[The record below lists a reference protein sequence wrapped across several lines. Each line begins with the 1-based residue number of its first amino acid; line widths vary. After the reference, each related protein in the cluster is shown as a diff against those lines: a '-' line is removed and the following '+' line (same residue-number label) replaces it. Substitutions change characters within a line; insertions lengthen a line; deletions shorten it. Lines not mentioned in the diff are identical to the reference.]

1 MKKSRFV
8 AFAAL
13 LMALLLLV
21 CSCGNSASTTPKASG
36 TQSGGSETETVRTDF
51 ESNEEHLSYV
61 LNRGNIS
68 GGLGGVY
75 DAVLA
80 ALKGTGSATAEKV
93 HGKGQST
100 LEISEELLALLAAS
114 MELEADELKS
124 LGSLTGKTEISM
136 DAGKIQTSIGLLL
149 GDQEFTT
156 VDVIIDQSTGKIYY
170 HCPTLSEEYAEVTLG
185 DMVSVGEGTDF
196 SQMIG
201 LLFAGQAAQL
211 PLPEGEILDKLV
223 AKYVELLTAE
233 LKNVEKIEETLT
245 AGGVSQEVYK
255 FTVRVDKSLAMSGV
269 KSVLTAAKQDE
280 DIRKIITDLCDSEY
294 IKSQSDLTSEEVY
307 QGFVQKIDELL
318 KDLEDEGKDET
329 DGISFPLEFYVDK
342 ENNLVGVNMYG
353 VLTTAT
359 DSEESTVMIPSEV
372 VEVLRFF
379 QVTDGNK
386 QGFVLSLNL
395 APFSSSQALPKVIL
409 EGGFEETDQ
418 GVNGEVTLKMSMAQ
432 GDTSLSVAIGKLTV
446 SDLVITEETQ
456 SGSLTFALDSGLSQM
471 IPMGGEGE
479 GTSVLQMLLGTQIR
493 YTFRGGAKEA
503 SSTLEITSGGKKLIS
518 LNSSLTVDDQAAVTV
533 PSEAVTMEEYMASV
547 NPQKFVERA
556 KELGLNEKVLEAI
569 WNLISG
575 GRRNEPQCPTLSG
588 TWVEETEGLMALL
601 FEEDGTGVFRTGDQ
615 SEEFF
620 YFIGALDDTVEGGI
634 ALKSAVVPVYYSF
647 TLEGETLKLVDENGK
662 SLTFFMPERVSTRI
676 E

>member
-1 MKKSRFV
+1 M

-21 CSCGNSASTTPKASG
+21 CSCGNSASTTPEASG
-36 TQSGGSETETVRTDF
+36 TQSGSSETETVRTDF

-80 ALKGTGSATAEKV
+80 ALKGTGTGAAEKV

-156 VDVIIDQSTGKIYY
+156 VDVIIDQSAGKIYC
-170 HCPTLSEEYAEVTLG
+170 HCPTLSEQYAEVSLG
-185 DMVSVGEGTDF
+185 DMVSVGEGTAS

-211 PLPEGEILDKLV
+211 PLPEGEILEKLV
-223 AKYVELLTAE
+223 AKCVKLLTAE
-233 LKNVEKIEETLT
+233 LKNVEKVEETLT
-245 AGGVSQEVYK
+245 AGGVSEEVYK
-255 FTVRVDKSLAMSGV
+255 FTVRVDKSLAKRWV

-294 IKSQSDLTSEEVY
+294 IKSQIDLTSEEAY
-307 QGFVQKIDELL
+307 QSFIQKIDELL
-318 KDLEDEGKDET
+318 QGMDEEGEDET
-329 DGISFPLEFYVDK
+329 DDISVPLEFYVDK
-342 ENNLVGVNMYG
+342 ENNLVGVNVYG
-353 VLTTAT
+353 VSATAT
-359 DSEESTVMIPSEV
+359 GDGESTVMTPSEV
-372 VEVLRFF
+372 FEVLRFF

-395 APFSSSQALPKVIL
+395 APFSSQSLPKVIF
-409 EGGFEETDQ
+409 EGGFEETDR

-456 SGSLTFALDSGLSQM
+456 SGSLTFALDSGLGQM
-471 IPMGGEGE
+471 IPMGDEVEGA
-479 GTSVLQMLLGTQIR
+479 TVLQMLLGTQIR
-493 YTFRGGAKEA
+493 YTFRSGAKE
-503 SSTLEITSGGKKLIS
+503 SSNTLEITSGGKKLIS

-533 PSEAVTMEEYMASV
+533 PSEAVTMEKYMASV
-547 NPQKFVERA
+547 DPQKFVERA
-556 KELGLNEKVLEAI
+556 KELGLSEKLLEAI
-569 WNLISG
+569 GNLISG
-575 GRRNEPQCPTLSG
+575 GEKR
-588 TWVEETEGLMALL
+588 
-601 FEEDGTGVFRTGDQ
+601 
-615 SEEFF
+615 
-620 YFIGALDDTVEGGI
+620 
-634 ALKSAVVPVYYSF
+634 
-647 TLEGETLKLVDENGK
+647 
-662 SLTFFMPERVSTRI
+662 
-676 E
+676 

>member
-21 CSCGNSASTTPKASG
+21 CSCGNSASTTPEASG
-36 TQSGGSETETVRTDF
+36 TQSGSSETETVRTDF

-80 ALKGTGSATAEKV
+80 ALKGTGTGAAEKV

-156 VDVIIDQSTGKIYY
+156 VDVIIDQSAGKIYC
-170 HCPTLSEEYAEVTLG
+170 HCPTLSEQYAEVSLG
-185 DMVSVGEGTDF
+185 DMVSVGEGTAS

-211 PLPEGEILDKLV
+211 PLPEGEILEKLV
-223 AKYVELLTAE
+223 AKCVKLLTAE
-233 LKNVEKIEETLT
+233 LKNVEKVEETLT
-245 AGGVSQEVYK
+245 AGGVSEEVYK
-255 FTVRVDKSLAMSGV
+255 FTVRLDESLAKRWV

-294 IKSQSDLTSEEVY
+294 IKSQSGLTSEEAY
-307 QGFVQKIDELL
+307 QSFIQKIDELL
-318 KDLEDEGKDET
+318 QEMDEEGEDET
-329 DGISFPLEFYVDK
+329 DDISVPLEFYVDK
-342 ENNLVGVNMYG
+342 ENNLVGVNVCG
-353 VLTTAT
+353 VFATAT
-359 DSEESTVMIPSEV
+359 DSEESTVTTTSEV
-372 VEVLRFF
+372 FEVLRLF

-395 APFSSSQALPKVIL
+395 APFSSQSLPKVIF
-409 EGGFEETDQ
+409 EGGFEETDW

-479 GTSVLQMLLGTQIR
+479 GASVLQMLLGTQIR
-493 YTFRGGAKEA
+493 YTFRSSAKE
-503 SSTLEITSGGKKLIS
+503 SSNTLEITSGGKKLIS

-533 PSEAVTMEEYMASV
+533 PSEAVTMEKYMASV
-547 NPQKFVERA
+547 DPQKFVERA
-556 KELGLNEKVLEAI
+556 QELGLSEKLLEAI
-569 WNLISG
+569 GNLISG
-575 GRRNEPQCPTLSG
+575 G
-588 TWVEETEGLMALL
+588 EE
-601 FEEDGTGVFRTGDQ
+601 R
-615 SEEFF
+615 
-620 YFIGALDDTVEGGI
+620 
-634 ALKSAVVPVYYSF
+634 
-647 TLEGETLKLVDENGK
+647 
-662 SLTFFMPERVSTRI
+662 
-676 E
+676 

>member
-21 CSCGNSASTTPKASG
+21 CSCGNSASTTPEASG
-36 TQSGGSETETVRTDF
+36 TQSGSSETETVRTDF

-80 ALKGTGSATAEKV
+80 ALKGTGTGAAEKV

-156 VDVIIDQSTGKIYY
+156 VDVIIDQSAGKIYC
-170 HCPTLSEEYAEVTLG
+170 HCPTLSEQYAEVSLG
-185 DMVSVGEGTDF
+185 DMVSVGEGTAS

-211 PLPEGEILDKLV
+211 PLPEGEILEKLV
-223 AKYVELLTAE
+223 AKCVKLLTAE
-233 LKNVEKIEETLT
+233 LKNVEKVEETLT
-245 AGGVSQEVYK
+245 AGGVSEEVYK
-255 FTVRVDKSLAMSGV
+255 FTVRVDKSLAKRWV

-294 IKSQSDLTSEEVY
+294 IKSQIDLTSEEAY
-307 QGFVQKIDELL
+307 QSFIQKIDELL
-318 KDLEDEGKDET
+318 QGMDEEGEDET
-329 DGISFPLEFYVDK
+329 DDISVPLEFYVDK
-342 ENNLVGVNMYG
+342 ENNLVGVNVYG
-353 VLTTAT
+353 VSATAT
-359 DSEESTVMIPSEV
+359 GDGESTVMTPSEV
-372 VEVLRFF
+372 FEVLRFF

-395 APFSSSQALPKVIL
+395 APFSSQSLPKVIF
-409 EGGFEETDQ
+409 EGGFEETDR

-456 SGSLTFALDSGLSQM
+456 SGSLTFALDSGLGQM

-493 YTFRGGAKEA
+493 YTFRSGAKE
-503 SSTLEITSGGKKLIS
+503 SSNTLEITSGGKKLIS

-533 PSEAVTMEEYMASV
+533 PSEAVTMEKYMASV
-547 NPQKFVERA
+547 DPQKFVERA
-556 KELGLNEKVLEAI
+556 KELGLSEKLLEAI
-569 WNLISG
+569 GNLISG
-575 GRRNEPQCPTLSG
+575 GEKR
-588 TWVEETEGLMALL
+588 
-601 FEEDGTGVFRTGDQ
+601 
-615 SEEFF
+615 
-620 YFIGALDDTVEGGI
+620 
-634 ALKSAVVPVYYSF
+634 
-647 TLEGETLKLVDENGK
+647 
-662 SLTFFMPERVSTRI
+662 
-676 E
+676 

>member
-21 CSCGNSASTTPKASG
+21 CSCGNSASTTPEASS
-36 TQSGGSETETVRTDF
+36 TQSGSSETETVRTDF

-61 LNRGNIS
+61 LNRGNAS
-68 GGLGGVY
+68 SGLGGVY

-80 ALKGTGSATAEKV
+80 ALKGTGTGAAEKV

-100 LEISEELLALLAAS
+100 LEISEELLALLAAG
-114 MELEADELKS
+114 MGLEADELKS

-156 VDVIIDQSTGKIYY
+156 VDVIIDQSAGKIYC
-170 HCPTLSEEYAEVTLG
+170 HCPTLSEQYAEVSLG
-185 DMVSVGEGTDF
+185 DMVFVGEGTDF

-211 PLPEGEILDKLV
+211 PLPEGEILEKLV
-223 AKYVELLTAE
+223 AKCVKLLTAE
-233 LKNVEKIEETLT
+233 LKNVEKVEETLT
-245 AGGVSQEVYK
+245 AGGVSEEVYK
-255 FTVRVDKSLAMSGV
+255 FTVRVDKSLAMSWV

-294 IKSQSDLTSEEVY
+294 IKSQSGLTSEEAY
-307 QGFVQKIDELL
+307 QSFIQKIDELL
-318 KDLEDEGKDET
+318 QEMDEEGEDET
-329 DGISFPLEFYVDK
+329 DDISVPLEFYVDK
-342 ENNLVGVNMYG
+342 ENNLVGVNVYG
-353 VLTTAT
+353 VSATAT
-359 DSEESTVMIPSEV
+359 GDGESTVMTPSEV
-372 VEVLRFF
+372 FEVLRFF

-395 APFSSSQALPKVIL
+395 APFSSQSLPKVIF
-409 EGGFEETDQ
+409 EGGFEETDR

-471 IPMGGEGE
+471 IPMGDEVEGA
-479 GTSVLQMLLGTQIR
+479 TVLQMLLGTQIR
-493 YTFRGGAKEA
+493 YTFRNGAKEA
-503 SSTLEITSGGKKLIS
+503 SNTLEITSGGKKLIS

-533 PSEAVTMEEYMASV
+533 PSEAVTMEKYMASV
-547 NPQKFVERA
+547 DPQKFIERA
-556 KELGLNEKVLEAI
+556 KELGLSEKLLEVI
-569 WNLISG
+569 GNLISG
-575 GRRNEPQCPTLSG
+575 GEKR
-588 TWVEETEGLMALL
+588 
-601 FEEDGTGVFRTGDQ
+601 
-615 SEEFF
+615 
-620 YFIGALDDTVEGGI
+620 
-634 ALKSAVVPVYYSF
+634 
-647 TLEGETLKLVDENGK
+647 
-662 SLTFFMPERVSTRI
+662 
-676 E
+676 

>member
-21 CSCGNSASTTPKASG
+21 CSCGNSASTTPEASS
-36 TQSGGSETETVRTDF
+36 TQSGSSETETVRTDF
-51 ESNEEHLSYV
+51 ASNEEHLSYV
-61 LNRGNIS
+61 LNRGNAS

-80 ALKGTGSATAEKV
+80 ALKGTGTGAAEKLHV
-93 HGKGQST
+93 KGQST
-100 LEISEELLALLAAS
+100 LEISEELLALLAAG
-114 MELEADELKS
+114 MGLEADELKS

-156 VDVIIDQSTGKIYY
+156 VDVIIDQSAGKIYC
-170 HCPTLSEEYAEVTLG
+170 HCPTLSEQYAEVSLG
-185 DMVSVGEGTDF
+185 DMVSVGEGTAS

-211 PLPEGEILDKLV
+211 PLPEGEILEKLV
-223 AKYVELLTAE
+223 AKCVKLLTAE
-233 LKNVEKIEETLT
+233 LKNVEKVEETLT
-245 AGGVSQEVYK
+245 AGGVSEEVYK
-255 FTVRVDKSLAMSGV
+255 FTVRLDESLAKRWV

-294 IKSQSDLTSEEVY
+294 IKSQIDLTSEEAY
-307 QGFVQKIDELL
+307 QSFIQKIDELL
-318 KDLEDEGKDET
+318 QGMDEEGEDET
-329 DGISFPLEFYVDK
+329 DDISVPLEFYVDK
-342 ENNLVGVNMYG
+342 ENNLVGVNVYG
-353 VLTTAT
+353 VSATAT
-359 DSEESTVMIPSEV
+359 GDGESTVMTPSEV
-372 VEVLRFF
+372 FEVLRFF

-395 APFSSSQALPKVIL
+395 APFSSQSLPKVIF
-409 EGGFEETDQ
+409 EGGFEETDR

-471 IPMGGEGE
+471 IPMGDEVEGA
-479 GTSVLQMLLGTQIR
+479 TVLQMLLGTQIR
-493 YTFRGGAKEA
+493 YTFRNGAKE
-503 SSTLEITSGGKKLIS
+503 SSNTLEITSGGKKLIS

-533 PSEAVTMEEYMASV
+533 PSEAVTMEKYMASV
-547 NPQKFVERA
+547 DPQKFVERA
-556 KELGLNEKVLEAI
+556 NELGLSEKLLEAI
-569 WNLISG
+569 GNLISG
-575 GRRNEPQCPTLSG
+575 GEKR
-588 TWVEETEGLMALL
+588 
-601 FEEDGTGVFRTGDQ
+601 
-615 SEEFF
+615 
-620 YFIGALDDTVEGGI
+620 
-634 ALKSAVVPVYYSF
+634 
-647 TLEGETLKLVDENGK
+647 
-662 SLTFFMPERVSTRI
+662 
-676 E
+676 

>member
-21 CSCGNSASTTPKASG
+21 CSCGNSASTTPEASG
-36 TQSGGSETETVRTDF
+36 TQSGSSETETVRTDF

-80 ALKGTGSATAEKV
+80 ALKGTGTGAAEKV

-156 VDVIIDQSTGKIYY
+156 VDVIIDQSAGKIYC
-170 HCPTLSEEYAEVTLG
+170 HCPTLSEQYAEVSLG
-185 DMVSVGEGTDF
+185 DMVSVGEGTAS

-211 PLPEGEILDKLV
+211 PLPEGEILEKLV
-223 AKYVELLTAE
+223 AKCVKLLTAE
-233 LKNVEKIEETLT
+233 LKNVEKVEETLT
-245 AGGVSQEVYK
+245 AGGVSEEVYK
-255 FTVRVDKSLAMSGV
+255 FTVRLDESLAKRWV

-294 IKSQSDLTSEEVY
+294 IKSQIDLTSEEAY
-307 QGFVQKIDELL
+307 QSFIQEIDELL
-318 KDLEDEGKDET
+318 QGMDEEGEDET
-329 DGISFPLEFYVDK
+329 DDISVPLEFYVDK
-342 ENNLVGVNMYG
+342 ENNLVGVNVYG
-353 VLTTAT
+353 VSATAT
-359 DSEESTVMIPSEV
+359 GDGESTVMTPSEV
-372 VEVLRFF
+372 FEVLRFF

-409 EGGFEETDQ
+409 EGGFEETDR

-471 IPMGGEGE
+471 IPMGDEVEGA
-479 GTSVLQMLLGTQIR
+479 TVLQMLLGTQIR
-493 YTFRGGAKEA
+493 YTFRNGAKEA
-503 SSTLEITSGGKKLIS
+503 SNTLEITSGGKKLIS

-533 PSEAVTMEEYMASV
+533 PSEAVTMEKYMASV
-547 NPQKFVERA
+547 DPQKFIERA
-556 KELGLNEKVLEAI
+556 KELGLSEKLLEVI
-569 WNLISG
+569 GNLISG
-575 GRRNEPQCPTLSG
+575 GEKR
-588 TWVEETEGLMALL
+588 
-601 FEEDGTGVFRTGDQ
+601 
-615 SEEFF
+615 
-620 YFIGALDDTVEGGI
+620 
-634 ALKSAVVPVYYSF
+634 
-647 TLEGETLKLVDENGK
+647 
-662 SLTFFMPERVSTRI
+662 
-676 E
+676 

>member
-1 MKKSRFV
+1 MKKSRVV

-21 CSCGNSASTTPKASG
+21 CSCGNSASTTPEASG
-36 TQSGGSETETVRTDF
+36 TQSGSSETETVRTDF

-80 ALKGTGSATAEKV
+80 ALKGTGTGAAEKV

-156 VDVIIDQSTGKIYY
+156 VDVIIDQSAGKIYC
-170 HCPTLSEEYAEVTLG
+170 HCPTLSEQYAEVSLG
-185 DMVSVGEGTDF
+185 DMVSVGEGTAS

-211 PLPEGEILDKLV
+211 PLPEGEILEKLV
-223 AKYVELLTAE
+223 AKCVKLLTAE
-233 LKNVEKIEETLT
+233 LKNVEKVEETLT
-245 AGGVSQEVYK
+245 AGGVSEEVYK
-255 FTVRVDKSLAMSGV
+255 FTVRVDKSLAKRWV

-294 IKSQSDLTSEEVY
+294 IKSQIDLTSEEAY
-307 QGFVQKIDELL
+307 QSFIQKIDELL
-318 KDLEDEGKDET
+318 QGMDEEGEDET
-329 DGISFPLEFYVDK
+329 DDISVPLEFYVDK
-342 ENNLVGVNMYG
+342 ENNLVGVNVYG
-353 VLTTAT
+353 VSATAT
-359 DSEESTVMIPSEV
+359 GDGESTVMTPSEV
-372 VEVLRFF
+372 FEVLRFF

-395 APFSSSQALPKVIL
+395 APFSSQSLPKVIF
-409 EGGFEETDQ
+409 EGGFEETDR

-456 SGSLTFALDSGLSQM
+456 SGSLTFALDSGLGQM
-471 IPMGGEGE
+471 IPMGDEVEGA
-479 GTSVLQMLLGTQIR
+479 TVLQMLLGTQIR
-493 YTFRGGAKEA
+493 YTFRSGAKE
-503 SSTLEITSGGKKLIS
+503 SSNTLEITSGGKKLIS

-533 PSEAVTMEEYMASV
+533 PSEAVTMEKYMASV
-547 NPQKFVERA
+547 DPQKFVERA
-556 KELGLNEKVLEAI
+556 KELGLSEKLLEAI
-569 WNLISG
+569 GNLISG
-575 GRRNEPQCPTLSG
+575 GEKR
-588 TWVEETEGLMALL
+588 
-601 FEEDGTGVFRTGDQ
+601 
-615 SEEFF
+615 
-620 YFIGALDDTVEGGI
+620 
-634 ALKSAVVPVYYSF
+634 
-647 TLEGETLKLVDENGK
+647 
-662 SLTFFMPERVSTRI
+662 
-676 E
+676 

>member
-21 CSCGNSASTTPKASG
+21 CSCGNSASTTPEASG
-36 TQSGGSETETVRTDF
+36 TQSGSSETETVRTDF

-80 ALKGTGSATAEKV
+80 ALKGTGTGAAEKLHV
-93 HGKGQST
+93 KGQST

-156 VDVIIDQSTGKIYY
+156 VDVIIDQSAGKIYC
-170 HCPTLSEEYAEVTLG
+170 HCPTLSEQYAEVSLG
-185 DMVSVGEGTDF
+185 DMVSVGEGTAS

-211 PLPEGEILDKLV
+211 PLPEGEILEKLV
-223 AKYVELLTAE
+223 AKCVKLLTAE
-233 LKNVEKIEETLT
+233 LKNVEKVEETLT
-245 AGGVSQEVYK
+245 AGGVSEEVYK
-255 FTVRVDKSLAMSGV
+255 FTVRVDKSLAKRWV

-294 IKSQSDLTSEEVY
+294 IKSQIDLTSEEAY
-307 QGFVQKIDELL
+307 QSFIQKIDELL
-318 KDLEDEGKDET
+318 QGMDEEGEDET
-329 DGISFPLEFYVDK
+329 DDISVPLEFYVDK
-342 ENNLVGVNMYG
+342 ENNLVGVNVYG
-353 VLTTAT
+353 VSATAT
-359 DSEESTVMIPSEV
+359 GDGESTVMTPSEV
-372 VEVLRFF
+372 FEVLRFF

-395 APFSSSQALPKVIL
+395 APFSSQSLPKVIF
-409 EGGFEETDQ
+409 EGGFEETDR

-456 SGSLTFALDSGLSQM
+456 SGSLTFALDSGLGQM
-471 IPMGGEGE
+471 IPMGDEVEGA
-479 GTSVLQMLLGTQIR
+479 TVLQMLLGTQIR
-493 YTFRGGAKEA
+493 YTFRSGAKE
-503 SSTLEITSGGKKLIS
+503 SSNTLEITSGGKKLIS

-533 PSEAVTMEEYMASV
+533 PSEAVTMEKYMASV
-547 NPQKFVERA
+547 DPQKFVERA
-556 KELGLNEKVLEAI
+556 KELGLSEKLLEAI
-569 WNLISG
+569 GNLISG
-575 GRRNEPQCPTLSG
+575 GEKR
-588 TWVEETEGLMALL
+588 
-601 FEEDGTGVFRTGDQ
+601 
-615 SEEFF
+615 
-620 YFIGALDDTVEGGI
+620 
-634 ALKSAVVPVYYSF
+634 
-647 TLEGETLKLVDENGK
+647 
-662 SLTFFMPERVSTRI
+662 
-676 E
+676 

>member
-21 CSCGNSASTTPKASG
+21 CSCGNSASTTPEASG
-36 TQSGGSETETVRTDF
+36 TQSGSSETETVRTDF

-80 ALKGTGSATAEKV
+80 ALKGTGTGAAEKV

-156 VDVIIDQSTGKIYY
+156 VDVIIDQSAGKIYC
-170 HCPTLSEEYAEVTLG
+170 HCPTLSEQYAEVSLG
-185 DMVSVGEGTDF
+185 DMVSVGEGTAS

-211 PLPEGEILDKLV
+211 PLPEGEILEKLV
-223 AKYVELLTAE
+223 AKCVKLLTAE
-233 LKNVEKIEETLT
+233 LKNVEKVEETLT
-245 AGGVSQEVYK
+245 AGGVSEEVYK
-255 FTVRVDKSLAMSGV
+255 FTVRVDKSLAKRWV

-294 IKSQSDLTSEEVY
+294 IKSQIDLTSEEAY
-307 QGFVQKIDELL
+307 QSFIQKIDELL
-318 KDLEDEGKDET
+318 QGMDEEGEDET
-329 DGISFPLEFYVDK
+329 DDISVPLEFYVDK
-342 ENNLVGVNMYG
+342 ENNLVGVNVYG
-353 VLTTAT
+353 VSATAT
-359 DSEESTVMIPSEV
+359 GDGESTVMTPSEV
-372 VEVLRFF
+372 FEVLRFF

-395 APFSSSQALPKVIL
+395 APFSSQSLPKVIF
-409 EGGFEETDQ
+409 EGGFEETDR

-456 SGSLTFALDSGLSQM
+456 SGSLTFALDSGLGQM
-471 IPMGGEGE
+471 IPMGDEVEGA
-479 GTSVLQMLLGTQIR
+479 TVLQMLLGTQIR
-493 YTFRGGAKEA
+493 YTFRSGAKE
-503 SSTLEITSGGKKLIS
+503 SSNTLEITSGGKKLIS

-533 PSEAVTMEEYMASV
+533 PSEAVTMEKYMASV
-547 NPQKFVERA
+547 DPQKFVERA
-556 KELGLNEKVLEAI
+556 KELGLSEKLLEAI
-569 WNLISG
+569 GNLISG
-575 GRRNEPQCPTLSG
+575 GEKR
-588 TWVEETEGLMALL
+588 
-601 FEEDGTGVFRTGDQ
+601 
-615 SEEFF
+615 
-620 YFIGALDDTVEGGI
+620 
-634 ALKSAVVPVYYSF
+634 
-647 TLEGETLKLVDENGK
+647 
-662 SLTFFMPERVSTRI
+662 
-676 E
+676 